1 MITVNVGDA
10 KTSLS
15 RLIALAERGEDV
27 VIARQ
32 GTPVVRLTPVKHRLP
47 EFGFAAYPQTSDQTL
62 FEPMSEEDLSLW
74 EDGPV
79 FPEEIR

>member
-1 MITVNVGDA
+1 MMTINIGEA

-32 GTPVVRLTPVKHRLP
+32 GTPAVRLTPIQPRLP
-47 EFGFAAYPQTSDQTL
+47 EFGFAASAETNDEVL

>member
-1 MITVNVGDA
+1 MMTVNVGEA

-32 GTPVVRLTPVKHRLP
+32 GTPAVRLTPIQPRRP
-47 EFGFAAYPQTSDQTL
+47 DFGFAELTETNDEAL

-79 FPEEIR
+79 FPEEIG